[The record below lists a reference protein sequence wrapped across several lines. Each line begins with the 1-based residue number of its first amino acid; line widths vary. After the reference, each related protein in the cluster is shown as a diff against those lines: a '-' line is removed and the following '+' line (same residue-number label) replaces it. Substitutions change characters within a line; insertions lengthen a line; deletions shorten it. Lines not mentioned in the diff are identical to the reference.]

1 MRDICEREDLI
12 IANLP
17 KQPKPRIGRIGN
29 LDELRS
35 KIKERYVTIINAAN
49 SIQVDYGYLM
59 KTLNSHGTYWSFINA
74 LRANGFTVEIE
85 KATRKG

>member
-1 MRDICEREDLI
+1 MRDFTEREDLI

-17 KQPKPRIGRIGN
+17 KLPKQRPGRIKN
-29 LDELRS
+29 LQDLRA
-35 KIKERYVTIINAAN
+35 KVKERYVTFINAAN
-49 SIQVDYGYLM
+49 LMQMDYNYLM
-59 KTLNSHGTYWSFINA
+59 HTFNNYNPYWSVINA